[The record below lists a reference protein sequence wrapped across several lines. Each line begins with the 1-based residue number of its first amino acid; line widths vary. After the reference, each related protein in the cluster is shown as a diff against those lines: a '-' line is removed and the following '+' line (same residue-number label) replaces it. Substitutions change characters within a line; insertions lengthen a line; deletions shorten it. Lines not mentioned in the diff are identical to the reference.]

1 MNPSKTK
8 SMTFSNKKEKES
20 HPVLS
25 MRGCPIDEVV
35 SHIHLGLTFQSNMS
49 WNNHI
54 LSVYEKASQ
63 RLNMLKPLKFKIDKS
78 TLACLYKSFIRPIM
92 EYGDII
98 WDNCTA
104 GNSELLESVQYQS
117 ARVVTGAI
125 KGTSSNSLRQE
136 LAWEELSIRR
146 KIHKLSYF
154 YKIVY
159 NYSPL
164 YLIELLPK
172 LVNER
177 SYIPLRSGHNISQY
191 KCRTEKFKKSF
202 FPSTISLWNTLDID
216 IRNSTS
222 LSNFKLKINKIYHPL
237 CYNKWL
243 NFSLTRKASVL
254 HTRLRLGF
262 CALNDYLYR
271 INCCNSPLC
280 ICCHQNETV
289 KHYLLLCP
297 RFAAQRNE
305 LLTSAAQVCGKAWLT
320 SNDNG
325 KLEFLLNGSVQLSF
339 DENCLLFGAVQR
351 FILDTC
357 RFS

>member
-1 MNPSKTK
+1 
-8 SMTFSNKKEKES
+8 
-20 HPVLS
+20 
-25 MRGCPIDEVV
+25 
-35 SHIHLGLTFQSNMS
+35 
-49 WNNHI
+49 
-54 LSVYEKASQ
+54 
-63 RLNMLKPLKFKIDKS
+63 
-78 TLACLYKSFIRPIM
+78 
-92 EYGDII
+92 
-98 WDNCTA
+98 
-104 GNSELLESVQYQS
+104 
-117 ARVVTGAI
+117 
-125 KGTSSNSLRQE
+125 
-136 LAWEELSIRR
+136 
-146 KIHKLSYF
+146 
-154 YKIVY
+154 
-159 NYSPL
+159 
-164 YLIELLPK
+164 
-172 LVNER
+172 
-177 SYIPLRSGHNISQY
+177 
-191 KCRTEKFKKSF
+191 
-202 FPSTISLWNTLDID
+202 LWNTLDIN

-222 LSNFKLKINKIYHPL
+222 LSNFNFKLKINKIYHPL
-237 CYNKWL
+237 CYKKWL
-243 NFSLTRKASVL
+243 SFSLTRKASVL

-262 CALNDYLYR
+262 CALNDYLYI